1 MDMAANAVPVYV
13 SGRGER
19 KKLSF
24 YFYYFVLYLGMWPL
38 TRHISLSY
46 IADLAT
52 FNCLWFEVLP
62 QLYSFNPFSCFIFET
77 ITWSKKGGDVESR
90 SKIW

>member
-13 SGRGER
+13 SGRGGR

-38 TRHISLSY
+38 TRHIPLSY
-46 IADLAT
+46 IANLAT
-52 FNCLWFEVLP
+52 ILLSMV
-62 QLYSFNPFSCFIFET
+62 
-77 ITWSKKGGDVESR
+77 
-90 SKIW
+90 